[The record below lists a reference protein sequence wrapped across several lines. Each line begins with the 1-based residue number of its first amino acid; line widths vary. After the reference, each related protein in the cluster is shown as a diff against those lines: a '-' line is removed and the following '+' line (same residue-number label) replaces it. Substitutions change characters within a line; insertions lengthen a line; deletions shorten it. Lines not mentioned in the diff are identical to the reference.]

1 MHQRI
6 SKCNNLQ
13 LHDYST
19 KSIESAPF
27 ISFFMSHHLAH
38 EIAIMAVP
46 KYDYPTSRILCGKF
60 TDPRRVS
67 ISAMIGTICTFHA
80 MCFPNPF
87 NRPTSYRCWKEV
99 IKYHR
104 SYFSWS
110 DQLYNSSAVK
120 ESLLNYRLENMH
132 KLTA

>member
-13 LHDYST
+13 LHDYPT
-19 KSIESAPF
+19 KSIESAPRMLQLFLTF

-67 ISAMIGTICTFHA
+67 ISAMVGMICTFHA

-87 NRPTSYRCWKEV
+87 NRPTSYRC
-99 IKYHR
+99 
-104 SYFSWS
+104 
-110 DQLYNSSAVK
+110 
-120 ESLLNYRLENMH
+120 
-132 KLTA
+132 